1 MSELKRYVYSPDNKQ
16 YFFDRI
22 VNLIS
27 VSLLTDNYKGLSGVT
42 FILHT
47 DFIDYVI
54 TPHPLHDNPPKW
66 NFEEKEY
73 EIKTPKDVIDF
84 YNALNWSLI
93 EEKLK

>member
-1 MSELKRYVYSPDNKQ
+1 MKLTRLVYSPSNKK
-16 YFFDRI
+16 YFFDKT

-27 VSLLTDNYKGLSGVT
+27 VSLITDNYKGSSGVT

-66 NFEEKEY
+66 FFEEKEY

-93 EEKLK
+93 EKNLK